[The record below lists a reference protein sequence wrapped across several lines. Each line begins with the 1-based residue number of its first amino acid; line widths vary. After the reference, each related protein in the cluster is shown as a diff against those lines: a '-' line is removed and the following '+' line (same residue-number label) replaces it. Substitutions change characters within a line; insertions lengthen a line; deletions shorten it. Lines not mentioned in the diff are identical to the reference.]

1 SIQEVAEHVIRHPD
15 VMRQNFRPKTK
26 LCVFLASAMINQNFF
41 LAMRHGW
48 IKKQCPRA
56 SIWRLIFAILSGCK
70 LLFLRC
76 LFCLRTGW

>member
-1 SIQEVAEHVIRHPD
+1 MVAVVMFEFS
-15 VMRQNFRPKTK
+15 VMRCQPLRRA